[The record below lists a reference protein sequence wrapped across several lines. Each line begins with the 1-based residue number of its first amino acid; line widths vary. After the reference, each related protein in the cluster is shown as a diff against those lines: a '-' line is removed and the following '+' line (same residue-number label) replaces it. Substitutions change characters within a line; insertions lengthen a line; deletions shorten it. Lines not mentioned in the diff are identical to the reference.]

1 MQINLIFT
9 RKVFHAISLVLK
21 VKAFGTR
28 NSEMAYWFIL
38 SLSLNE
44 KVYGDW
50 VQLRLWPTRAP
61 RTSKLRS
68 DVLTAGFILEIGQ
81 WESNGPPSVI
91 LGGPFSKKS
100 GTRKGAPNPNTLHE
114 CFLRLLTFYMG
125 RTRRMLCRHFGTFW
139 ATEKA
144 SARIILQNPGCLSG
158 EMMTQKKRRKAIAT
172 VRGYKSSK

>member
-1 MQINLIFT
+1 MPLASFWKWKLLELRNGLLNHPQSQSKWKSVWRL
-9 RKVFHAISLVLK
+9 
-21 VKAFGTR
+21 GTITL
-28 NSEMAYWFIL
+28 MAHRI
-38 SLSLNE
+38 
-44 KVYGDW
+44 
-50 VQLRLWPTRAP
+50 P

-91 LGGPFSKKS
+91 LGGPFSKQS